1 MSDDIRLDLL
11 RDAIADSELD
21 GQTKDALADDL
32 RYAQEINGAD
42 EPSLRGIKRLI
53 ISGIRRELLAHDRM
67 ATGWGDTFG
76 GVPVELQAELN
87 LSKITL
93 GGVEY
98 TSIPTG
104 VSEPSWQYE
113 TVSGISSINVT
124 NTLLDITGSGTVELT
139 ITGLQDGIT
148 VYTVIHSAASIE
160 IDGCYWVGGPSYQPS
175 RKNHYVIWSYDG
187 GIFINSIMTTDLY

>member
-67 ATGWGDTFG
+67 EKAIKRHVENCSGAKWVNAAAQAVNEQPH
-76 GVPVELQAELN
+76 GVAKWLVLLLPYRWPLAVAFF
-87 LSKITL
+87 SPFSVKIFA
-93 GGVEY
+93 
-98 TSIPTG
+98 
-104 VSEPSWQYE
+104 Q
-113 TVSGISSINVT
+113 
-124 NTLLDITGSGTVELT
+124 
-139 ITGLQDGIT
+139 
-148 VYTVIHSAASIE
+148 
-160 IDGCYWVGGPSYQPS
+160 
-175 RKNHYVIWSYDG
+175 
-187 GIFINSIMTTDLY
+187 IMEMFNR

>member
-67 ATGWGDTFG
+67 EKAIKRHVENCSGAKWAKTAAQAVTEQPH
-76 GVPVELQAELN
+76 GVAKWLVLLLPYRWPLAVAVFSPFSVQILAQIAEAL
-87 LSKITL
+87 K
-93 GGVEY
+93 
-98 TSIPTG
+98 
-104 VSEPSWQYE
+104 
-113 TVSGISSINVT
+113 
-124 NTLLDITGSGTVELT
+124 
-139 ITGLQDGIT
+139 
-148 VYTVIHSAASIE
+148 
-160 IDGCYWVGGPSYQPS
+160 
-175 RKNHYVIWSYDG
+175 R
-187 GIFINSIMTTDLY
+187 